1 MDAKK
6 AGNGIDMHSRLV
18 TLCEGAVMVAM
29 AIGLSYLKIK
39 FFPTGGSVDV
49 VMVPLIVF
57 ALRRGAGWGVGAG
70 LVFGTLKCIMSEG
83 IGYGW
88 QAMILDYSLAYS
100 VVGLAGFL
108 KNHTALGVA
117 AGSFLRYIVHTASGV
132 ILWGEWMPDEFL
144 GLTMTNTFVYSLL
157 YNATYMVPSFVIALI
172 IVLAISKKT
181 KLLAV

>member
-1 MDAKK
+1 M
-6 AGNGIDMHSRLV
+6 NVHSRLV
-18 TLCEGAVMVAM
+18 TLCEGAVMVAL

-57 ALRRGAGWGVGAG
+57 ALRRGASWGVGAG

-88 QAMILDYSLAYS
+88 QAMILDYSLAYA
-100 VVGLAGFL
+100 VVGFAGFF
-108 KNHTALGVA
+108 KNRPILGVA
-117 AGSFLRYIVHTASGV
+117 AGSLGRYIMHAISGV

-144 GLTMTNTFVYSLL
+144 GLTMTNTLVYSLL
-157 YNATYMVPSFVIALI
+157 YNATYMIPSFVIALLL
-172 IVLAISKKT
+172 VLPIAKKT
-181 KLLAV
+181 KLLSV